1 MGYCNGFWMTAQYIL
16 KNCLRNRTF
25 LCHLPPDETQHFSNF
40 CLILVA
46 PKQSSLFMVFMCTA
60 ILETVWTSLLA
71 FENRLW
77 TLFGFLV
84 TCLGVTW
91 IVRSHIHMLC
101 WRQRHTGHS
110 EQGFTLSACPCSALS
125 RQTRN
130 SSWMQFIF
138 SWYNILSIH
147 EHVK

>member
-1 MGYCNGFWMTAQYIL
+1 MGYWNGFWMTAQYSL
-16 KNCLRNRTF
+16 KIALGT
-25 LCHLPPDETQHFSNF
+25 EHFYATYLLMKPSISAISA
-40 CLILVA
+40 LILVA
-46 PKQSSLFMVFMCTA
+46 PKQSRLFMVFMCTA

-71 FENRLW
+71 FENRLR

-84 TCLGVTW
+84 TWLDVTW
-91 IVRSHIHMLC
+91 IVRSQIHMLC
-101 WRQRHTGHS
+101 GTQRHTGHC
-110 EQGFTLSACPCSALS
+110 EQGFTLSACPCSVLS